1 MKKLLVSIAFGLA
14 TFGFMQASIAAEK
27 GSKEEAVALVQK
39 AVAYIKANGKEKAYA
54 EFTNGTQF
62 KDRDLYIFV
71 VQFDGMAMAHGV
83 NPKLVG
89 KNMSDLKDS
98 DGKFFIKEF
107 IEVAKTK
114 GKGWVDYKWPNP
126 VTKAL
131 DDKTSYVERVDDN
144 SFVACGVYK

>member
-1 MKKLLVSIAFGLA
+1 MKKLFVSIAFGLA
-14 TFGFMQASIAAEK
+14 TFGFMQPSIAAEK
-27 GSKEEAVALVQK
+27 GTKEEAVALAQK

-89 KNMSDLKDS
+89 KNMSELKDS

>member
-1 MKKLLVSIAFGLA
+1 MKKLLAIIAFGLA
-14 TFGFMQASIAAEK
+14 TVGFTQPSIAADK
-27 GSKEEAVALVQK
+27 GTKDEAVALAQK

-62 KDRDLYIFV
+62 KDRDMYVFV
-71 VQFDGMAMAHGV
+71 VNFNGMALAHGA
-83 NPKLVG
+83 NPKLVD
-89 KNMSDLKDS
+89 KNVGELKDG
-98 DGKFFIKEF
+98 DGKFFVKEF

-131 DDKTSYVERVDDN
+131 EAKTTYVERVDDVL
-144 SFVACGVYK
+144 VACGVYK